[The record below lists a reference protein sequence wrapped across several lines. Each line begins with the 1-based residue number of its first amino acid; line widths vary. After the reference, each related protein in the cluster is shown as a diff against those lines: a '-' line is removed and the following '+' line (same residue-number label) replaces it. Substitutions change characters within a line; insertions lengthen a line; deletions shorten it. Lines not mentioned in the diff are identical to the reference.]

1 MRHCNG
7 IFCTVLLVESEL
19 QMILEKVARGRM
31 WSSLGALL
39 PGNAEMTP
47 RCNDANGKLIK

>member
-1 MRHCNG
+1 MTQ
-7 IFCTVLLVESEL
+7 IFYIVLLVESEL
-19 QMILEKVARGRM
+19 QIVLEKFTKGKM

-47 RCNDANGKLIK
+47 RCSDTTGKLSN